1 VVLECF
7 RRGISLLIAMT
18 TNLAKSMINL
28 YWTKHWSNFKV
39 GKWVRIALLL
49 SALAG
54 GGVLAFRQ
62 FVVLPRLREIQ
73 QLPTDTVQRI
83 SLPVTVSANGTVEPE
98 RSINVSPKSSG
109 VLKRLMVKEGD
120 RVKQGQIL
128 AYMDDSN
135 LRGQFIQAQG
145 QLQEAEVNLQ
155 RARNG
160 NRTQDISKAAA
171 ELEEAEASLQ
181 EVTAGNRRQDI
192 TQAQARLKNAQAA
205 LTQAEDLLQR
215 NQTLYKERAISRSD
229 LNQKQADRDKA
240 QAEVWERQQAVAL
253 LQAGSRPEAIAQARA
268 RVKQRQEALALLQ
281 AGNRPED
288 IAQNQAK
295 VVAARGTLQNIQ
307 AQIEDT
313 VLRAPFS
320 GVVIKKYA
328 DPGAF
333 VAPTTAGSEVSG
345 AASNSILSLASTN
358 QVIAN
363 LAETS
368 ISQIRLGQTVKITA
382 DAYPEKQFTGRVTQ
396 IAAQAAVQQNV
407 TSFEVK
413 VALLGDAQTLLR
425 SKMNVEAEFQ
435 VGRVN
440 NALAVPSAAIV
451 RQEGGSGVYVMQPEQ
466 GPEFI
471 TIETGAT
478 VQNKT
483 VVKSGLKGD
492 ERILLSFP
500 PGLRPKRNFTPPG
513 FGGGRRSSSSPS
525 PNSAPPGEPP
535 SDAPS

>member
-1 VVLECF
+1 MV
-7 RRGISLLIAMT
+7 
-18 TNLAKSMINL
+18 NL
-28 YWTKHWSNFKV
+28 YWTKHSANFKV
-39 GKWVRIALLL
+39 GKWVRLAILLGTL
-49 SALAG
+49 FG

-62 FVVLPRLREIQ
+62 FVILPRQREIQ
-73 QLPTDTVQRI
+73 QLPTETVQRI
-83 SLPVTVSANGTVEPE
+83 SLPVTVSANGTVQPE

-135 LRGQFIQAQG
+135 LRGQFIQSQG

-155 RARNG
+155 RAING
-160 NRTQDISKAAA
+160 NRAQDIAKAEA
-171 ELEEAEASLQ
+171 ELEESQANLQ

-215 NQTLYKERAISRSD
+215 NQTLYQERAISRSD
-229 LNQKQADRDKA
+229 LNQKQADRDQA
-240 QAEVWERQQAVAL
+240 QAEVWERQQALAL

-268 RVKQRQEALALLQ
+268 RVKQRQEALTLLQ

-288 IAQNQAK
+288 IGQNQAK
-295 VVAARGTLQNIQ
+295 VLAARGSLQNIQ

-313 VLRAPFS
+313 VLRAPFN

-345 AASNSILSLASTN
+345 AASNSILSLASSN
-358 QVIAN
+358 QVVAN

-368 ISQIRLGQTVKITA
+368 IAQIRLGQTVKITA
-382 DAYPEKQFTGRVTQ
+382 DAFPEKRFTGRVTQ
-396 IAAQAAVQQNV
+396 IAAQATVEQNV

-413 VALLGDAQTLLR
+413 VALLGEAQTILR

-435 VGRVN
+435 VGQVK

-451 RQEGGSGVYVMQPEQ
+451 RQDGGSGVYVMRPEQ
-466 GPEFI
+466 GPEFVA
-471 TIETGAT
+471 IETGAT
-478 VQNKT
+478 VNNKT
-483 VVKSGLKGD
+483 IVKSGLKGD

-500 PGLRPKRNFTPPG
+500 PGLRPRTNRGLPG
-513 FGGGRRSSSSPS
+513 FGGGRSSSSPS
-525 PNSAPPGEPP
+525 PNTAPPQ
-535 SDAPS
+535 DAPGGP